1 MKRKEIEQLE
11 AAGIISPGQAVAIA
25 EYFHLNG
32 APRRQWLVWSMSTLA
47 GMLILGGI
55 IMLISAN
62 WDTIPDLVKMVVSM
76 ALLLGFWVGCAK
88 VHRSMP
94 LVAEGLGLVG
104 GGMWL
109 ACIALYGQIF
119 QLQNPFAEGCML
131 FFLGICIF
139 PFLLRQRL
147 LLLAL
152 AITSFVLF
160 TALYDNNESALTL
173 RPWIDESEEICTA
186 ISLLFLGWWLFAE
199 NCRGAQSFLRE
210 YRWLSIPALLS
221 YLITLQLPLL
231 YGEIGFEMS
240 WTQLGLSLAAPVLLL
255 VARPRGVAWG
265 TWLGIT
271 ALLGL
276 AMPLGQLY
284 SELGDGCELLGIATG
299 LLLGCGL
306 MAVGHRA
313 LRLEWLN
320 FGTFMVLS
328 SGLALIS
335 NVLDSLMQSG
345 LVLIVTGC
353 AMLGL
358 VLWLERQRRKL
369 AQAIK
374 SQSC

>member
-1 MKRKEIEQLE
+1 M
-11 AAGIISPGQAVAIA
+11 
-25 EYFHLNG
+25 
-32 APRRQWLVWSMSTLA
+32 
-47 GMLILGGI
+47 
-55 IMLISAN
+55 
-62 WDTIPDLVKMVVSM
+62 
-76 ALLLGFWVGCAK
+76 
-88 VHRSMP
+88 
-94 LVAEGLGLVG
+94 
-104 GGMWL
+104 
-109 ACIALYGQIF
+109 
-119 QLQNPFAEGCML
+119 
-131 FFLGICIF
+131 
-139 PFLLRQRL
+139 
-147 LLLAL
+147 
-152 AITSFVLF
+152 
-160 TALYDNNESALTL
+160 
-173 RPWIDESEEICTA
+173 
-186 ISLLFLGWWLFAE
+186 FAE

-210 YRWLSIPALLS
+210 YRWLSIPALLG

-255 VARPRGVAWG
+255 VARPREVAWD
-265 TWLGIT
+265 TWLGIA

-284 SELGDGCELLGIATG
+284 SELGEGCELLGIATG